1 MRRPDGR
8 MDGRRR
14 RGCWATEILG
24 IRPGRVD
31 GQAEGTAPGRRG
43 AGPSARA
50 RGRQYIVVWRW
61 PSAGRPDAETDAPTP
76 AETATSPA
84 STCSPRE
91 PGAACR
97 PRAKPAEPA
106 CPPARASSSASASS
120 AVSTWGARFMARVS
134 LRCGTSRLRKQ
145 STRGTVRPAAGGAG
159 ARLGP
164 APPSPVFTPVK
175 DASRP
180 AADSSPHL
188 ALGRVAPA
196 APPGTPGPGRPPAG
210 CRPARPGDAVQIRG
224 MFGDRS
230 AVRTPARL
238 PQLRQAGLG
247 TARRLAVGLV
257 HEVVAGRGQD
267 DGVPG
272 LVAHGAVGLGTGRD
286 GDEPL
291 AGDPFEGEDVLAD
304 PAEDVGVPDGAHPLA
319 RVRVLERHPEG
330 AQRDAE
336 AVPGCGLALP
346 GADVGGG

>member
-24 IRPGRVD
+24 IHSGRVD
-31 GQAEGTAPGRRG
+31 GQAEGPAPGRRG

-61 PSAGRPDAETDAPTP
+61 PSAEKPDAETDAPAP

-97 PRAKPAEPA
+97 ARAKPAEPA
-106 CPPARASSSASASS
+106 GPPARASSSAPASS
-120 AVSTWGARFMARVS
+120 AVSTWGARYMARVS

-145 STRGTVRPAAGGAG
+145 STRGTVRPAAGEP
-159 ARLGP
+159 GP
-164 APPSPVFTPVK
+164 GSPSPVFTPVK
-175 DASRP
+175 DASPP
-180 AADSSPHL
+180 AADSSPHP

-210 CRPARPGDAVQIRG
+210 CRPAGPGDAVQIRG

-230 AVRTPARL
+230 AVRTRARL

-272 LVAHGAVGLGTGRD
+272 LVAHGAVGL
-286 GDEPL
+286 
-291 AGDPFEGEDVLAD
+291 
-304 PAEDVGVPDGAHPLA
+304 
-319 RVRVLERHPEG
+319 
-330 AQRDAE
+330 
-336 AVPGCGLALP
+336 
-346 GADVGGG
+346 